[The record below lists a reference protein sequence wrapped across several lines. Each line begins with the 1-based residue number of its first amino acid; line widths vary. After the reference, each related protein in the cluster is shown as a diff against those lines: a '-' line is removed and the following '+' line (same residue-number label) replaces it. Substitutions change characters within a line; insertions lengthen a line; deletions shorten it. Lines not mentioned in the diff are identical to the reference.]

1 MVNANENNAVAMAD
15 CRTGLNLSFFPYGF
29 APAIWFFPDGKSK
42 LKDCLEVMMN
52 RRIPLDGRAT
62 VLMVLLCIIWG
73 LQQIALKAAAP
84 DMAPVL
90 QIGLRSGVAA
100 ILVGF
105 FLRFKG
111 LSFLPERSALPA
123 GLLAGLLFSLE
134 YLLAGEGLRH
144 TSAAHMSVMLYTA
157 PVFAALGLHFRIP
170 EERLNLIQWGG
181 IAIAFFGVVV
191 MFYHPSAAG
200 TATGKVVWGDFLGML
215 AAMSWGATTVVIR
228 TSRLAD
234 VPSAQTVMI
243 QLLCAFVILLTVTA
257 TTGGMTFNP
266 SGILW
271 VSLGYQTVIVCFF
284 SFLIWFWLLR
294 VYLASR
300 LGVLSFLTPVFGVIF
315 GVVLLNETIDAR
327 FIAGALCILSGIILV
342 SAWDMVKRFFN
353 KSPART
359 IQSDGGIKK
368 IKP

>member
-1 MVNANENNAVAMAD
+1 
-15 CRTGLNLSFFPYGF
+15 
-29 APAIWFFPDGKSK
+29 
-42 LKDCLEVMMN
+42 MN
-52 RRIPLDGRAT
+52 RRIPLDGKAT
-62 VLMVLLCIIWG
+62 VLMLLLCTIWG

-84 DMAPVL
+84 DMAPIL

-100 ILVGF
+100 ILVGL

-111 LSFLPERSALPA
+111 LSLLPERSALPA
-123 GLLAGLLFSLE
+123 GVLAGALFSLE

-170 EERLNLIQWGG
+170 EERLNPIQWSG
-181 IAIAFFGVVV
+181 ILVAFGGVVI
-191 MFYHPSAAG
+191 MFYDPASAGPS
-200 TATGKVVWGDFLGML
+200 VNDMIWGDFLGLL

-228 TSRLAD
+228 TSKLAD

-243 QLLCAFVILLTVTA
+243 QLICAVVILLTACVLF
-257 TTGGMTFNP
+257 GNPSFNP
-266 SGILW
+266 TEILW
-271 VSLGYQTVIVCFF
+271 VSLGYQSVIVCFF
-284 SFLIWFWLLR
+284 SFLVWFWLLR

-315 GVVLLNETIDAR
+315 GVLLLNETVGVR
-327 FIAGALCILSGIILV
+327 FIAGALCTLSGIVLV

-353 KSPART
+353 KKPAIVINR
-359 IQSDGGIKK
+359 GNEIKR
-368 IKP
+368 